1 MKLVLAALLC
11 ALGAALVS
19 AAPPPPSA
27 PFVDAMRGAVPIPD
41 EAKPPLLG
49 NPDNKD
55 LRRTR
60 AYSMQPPTIPHKT
73 DGYQIDLSANRCLF
87 CHSRARA
94 EEAQAIPI
102 GVTHYMDR
110 DGNVRA
116 DVSPRRYFCEQC
128 HVVQMELKPLV
139 ANAFEDVDT
148 VMQHEAAKAQA
159 TKK

>member
-1 MKLVLAALLC
+1 MRFAIVALLLVLAPAP
-11 ALGAALVS
+11 AA
-19 AAPPPPSA
+19 AAPPAPPA
-27 PFVDAMRGAVPIPD
+27 TVVDALRGPVPIPD
-41 EAKPPLLG
+41 ETKPPLLD
-49 NPDNKD
+49 NPENKD

-73 DGYQIDLSANRCLF
+73 DGYQIDLNANRCLF

-116 DVSPRRYFCEQC
+116 DVSPRRYFCDQC
-128 HVVQMELKPLV
+128 HVVQMERKLLV
-139 ANAFEDVDT
+139 PNTFEDVDV
-148 VMQHEAAKAQA
+148 VMQREAAK

>member
-1 MKLVLAALLC
+1 MRLASGVLLLGLAAGSVLAAPP
-11 ALGAALVS
+11 
-19 AAPPPPSA
+19 APV
-27 PFVDAMRGAVPIPD
+27 VDAMRGAVAIPD

-49 NPDNKD
+49 NPENKD

-73 DGYQIDLSANRCLF
+73 DGYQIDLNANRCLF

-139 ANAFEDVDT
+139 ANTFEDVDS
-148 VMQHEAAKAQA
+148 VMQREAAKALA
-159 TKK
+159 PKK

>member
-1 MKLVLAALLC
+1 MKYALASLLLV
-11 ALGAALVS
+11 LGAAFVS
-19 AAPPPPSA
+19 AAPPASSPPL
-27 PFVDAMRGAVPIPD
+27 VDALRGPVPIPD
-41 EAKPPLLG
+41 ETKPPLLG
-49 NPDNKD
+49 NPENKD

-73 DGYQIDLSANRCLF
+73 DGYQVDLNANRCLF

-128 HVVQMELKPLV
+128 HVVQLERSPLV
-139 ANAFEDVDT
+139 GNTFEDVDT
-148 VMQHEAAKAQA
+148 VMQRGSAKAS